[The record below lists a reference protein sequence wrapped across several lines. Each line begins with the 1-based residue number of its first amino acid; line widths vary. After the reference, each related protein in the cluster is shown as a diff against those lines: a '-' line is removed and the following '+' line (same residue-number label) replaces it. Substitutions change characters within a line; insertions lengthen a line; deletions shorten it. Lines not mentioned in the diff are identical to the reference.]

1 MNNWQKIKSVIG
13 EVLKLRID
21 SESGSKPRS
30 NISQRES
37 RKGGFTLIEILVVI
51 GILAILA
58 TLVLVAVNPN
68 KQFKAA
74 RDTKRAADVA
84 TILSAITQNM
94 TDHSGVF
101 TCADVITELPAS
113 STEIMSDTSEGGF
126 DLAACVVPDYIAALP
141 FDPAQEGAKW
151 NTEVDYRTRYS
162 VSKDSLGRVTVSAEG
177 ESGDTGVIS
186 ATR

>member
-1 MNNWQKIKSVIG
+1 MNKVNNIK
-13 EVLKLRID
+13 
-21 SESGSKPRS
+21 
-30 NISQRES
+30 
-37 RKGGFTLIEILVVI
+37 KGNKGNKSGFTLIEILVVI

-94 TDHSGVF
+94 TDHAGVF
-101 TCADVITELPAS
+101 TCGGSITDLPAS
-113 STEIMSDTSEGGF
+113 TTEIMSDTSSGGF
-126 DLAACVVPDYIAALP
+126 DLASCVVPDYIAALP
-141 FDPAQEGAKW
+141 FDPAQPDALW
-151 NTEVDYRTRYS
+151 NTETDYRTYYS
-162 VSKDSLGRVTVSAEG
+162 LAQDSLGRVTVSAVG